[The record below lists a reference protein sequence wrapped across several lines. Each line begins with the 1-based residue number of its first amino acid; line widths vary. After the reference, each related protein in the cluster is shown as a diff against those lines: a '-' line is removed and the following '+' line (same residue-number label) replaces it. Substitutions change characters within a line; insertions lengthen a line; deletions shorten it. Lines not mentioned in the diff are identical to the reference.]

1 MTSEFGIRMFQGK
14 LTTVYQHGTLE
25 TGDSDLAN
33 QRWLVV
39 GYLLVDHV

>member
-1 MTSEFGIRMFQGK
+1 MTFEFDIGMIQGK

-25 TGDSDLAN
+25 KGDSELAN